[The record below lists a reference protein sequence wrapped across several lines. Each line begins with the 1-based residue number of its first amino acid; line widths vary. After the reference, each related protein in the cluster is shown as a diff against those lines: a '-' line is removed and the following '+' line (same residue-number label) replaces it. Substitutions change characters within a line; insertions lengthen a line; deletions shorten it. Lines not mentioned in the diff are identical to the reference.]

1 MSVLMSKEEIALT
14 INRMKDDNDNNLRD
28 GYDRVIERMCNY
40 VEANIDDFME
50 CYEVAD
56 VDCELHDTDS
66 ISDIMGGGQG

>member
-40 VEANIDDFME
+40 VEANLDDFME
-50 CYEVAD
+50 CYDQE
-56 VDCELHDTDS
+56 TDDNGVVHQRDRS
-66 ISDIMGGGQG
+66 EYNK